1 MSTIRSITTLALA
14 LGAAAAPQ
22 LVQFTPV
29 QPPRPDVPKVHAP
42 SVTPPA
48 FPTVEP
54 TAPTVPP
61 ININK
66 DLILEPALP
75 NVELKGP
82 KVARNLPVKLT
93 PQDLEISVS
102 APIVVPTA
110 GAVSLALD
118 PREDDFPVDL
128 NAIQPPKP
136 VLPNVSTPTL
146 SVKIPDVV
154 ISYPKVPNAPKL
166 PRRNIKIPESVIPTQ
181 SVDLQAISSII
192 SALGGLVTA
201 RNAEPQP
208 ANVVLDLPAATSVL
222 SVLGDIKSS
231 VAAREI
237 PTPLPVVSSVLSVIG
252 DIKAAII
259 PRQTPD
265 VLPIVS
271 SIASVAGG
279 VKAGIIARETPEV
292 LPIVS
297 SVLSGVK
304 AAVVPRETPE
314 VLSIVSSVVGGI
326 KVPVVARETP
336 EILPVISSA
345 VSGIKAAVV
354 PRETPEV
361 LPIVSSVLSSVKGP
375 VVARE
380 TPAALPIVSSVASV
394 VGDIKAS
401 LLPRALPVEVPST
414 TVDIAAVKTVTA
426 VLESIIASV
435 DSRDLAAV
443 DVTIPSVTVQLPIV
457 SSVLSVLSNA
467 AGTGLPMKAARGAL
481 PNVPAAVV
489 AVGVDVPAFTATVP
503 VPALVAVRT
512 AIDLPLSTLIQV
524 PSISKIIELPAVQT
538 PELKG
543 KFTAGKRTTAGVIG
557 DVQGKIDEILS
568 AVPQ

>member
-29 QPPRPDVPKVHAP
+29 QPPKPDVPKVHAP

-48 FPTVEP
+48 FPTIEP

-82 KVARNLPVKLT
+82 KVARDLPVKLT
-93 PQDLEISVS
+93 PQGLEISVS

-110 GAVSLALD
+110 GAGLPALA

-128 NAIQPPKP
+128 NAIQPPKT

-146 SVKIPDVV
+146 SVKLPDVA
-154 ISYPKVPNAPKL
+154 IPYPKVPKL
-166 PRRNIKIPESVIPTQ
+166 PRRNIKILPESVIPTQ
-181 SVDLQAISSII
+181 SVDIQAISSII

-208 ANVVLDLPAATSVL
+208 ANAGVL
-222 SVLGDIKSS
+222 
-231 VAAREI
+231 
-237 PTPLPVVSSVLSVIG
+237 
-252 DIKAAII
+252 
-259 PRQTPD
+259 
-265 VLPIVS
+265 
-271 SIASVAGG
+271 
-279 VKAGIIARETPEV
+279 
-292 LPIVS
+292 
-297 SVLSGVK
+297 
-304 AAVVPRETPE
+304 PRETPE

-326 KVPVVARETP
+326 KG
-336 EILPVISSA
+336 PVI
-345 VSGIKAAVV
+345 
-354 PRETPEV
+354 
-361 LPIVSSVLSSVKGP
+361 
-375 VVARE
+375 ARE

-394 VGDIKAS
+394 IGDIKAS

-414 TVDIAAVKTVTA
+414 TVDIAAVKTVMA
-426 VLESIIASV
+426 VLKSII
-435 DSRDLAAV
+435 DSRDLATV
-443 DVTIPSVTVQLPIV
+443 GVTVPSVTVELPIV
-457 SSVLSVLSNA
+457 SSALSVLSNA
-467 AGTGLPMKAARGAL
+467 AGTGLPIKAARGTL
-481 PNVPAAVV
+481 PEVPPAVV

-503 VPALVAVRT
+503 VLVPVAART

-524 PSISKIIELPAVQT
+524 PSISKTIELPAVQT

>member
-1 MSTIRSITTLALA
+1 MPTIRSIATLALA

-29 QPPRPDVPKVHAP
+29 QPPQPDVPKVHVP

-66 DLILEPALP
+66 DLIIEPALP

-82 KVARNLPVKLT
+82 KVARDLPVKLT
-93 PQDLEISVS
+93 PQGVEISVS

-110 GAVSLALD
+110 GAGLPALA
-118 PREDDFPVDL
+118 PREDDFPVDF
-128 NAIQPPKP
+128 NAIQPPTTA
-136 VLPNVSTPTL
+136 LPNLSTPTL
-146 SVKIPDVV
+146 SVKLPDVV

-166 PRRNIKIPESVIPTQ
+166 PRRNMKIPESVIPTQ

-192 SALGGLVTA
+192 SALSGLVTA

-222 SVLGDIKSS
+222 SVLGDIKAS
-231 VAAREI
+231 VAGREV
-237 PTPLPVVSSVLSVIG
+237 PTPLPVVSSVLSVLG

-265 VLPIVS
+265 VLPFVS

-304 AAVVPRETPE
+304 APVFARETPE
-314 VLSIVSSVVGGI
+314 VFSIVSSVVGGI
-326 KVPVVARETP
+326 K
-336 EILPVISSA
+336 
-345 VSGIKAAVV
+345 
-354 PRETPEV
+354 
-361 LPIVSSVLSSVKGP
+361 GP

-380 TPAALPIVSSVASV
+380 TPAVLPIVSSVASV

-414 TVDIAAVKTVTA
+414 TVDIAAVKTVMA
-426 VLESIIASV
+426 VLKSII

-443 DVTIPSVTVQLPIV
+443 GVTTPSVTVEVPIV

-467 AGTGLPMKAARGAL
+467 AGTGLPIKAARGTL
-481 PNVPAAVV
+481 PEVPAAVV

-503 VPALVAVRT
+503 VLVPVAART

-524 PSISKIIELPAVQT
+524 PSISKTIELPAVQT

>member
-29 QPPRPDVPKVHAP
+29 QPPKPDVPKVHAP

-48 FPTVEP
+48 FPTIEP

-82 KVARNLPVKLT
+82 KVARDLPVKLT
-93 PQDLEISVS
+93 PQGLEITVS

-110 GAVSLALD
+110 GAGLPALA
-118 PREDDFPVDL
+118 PREDDFPVDF

-222 SVLGDIKSS
+222 SVLGDIKAS

-237 PTPLPVVSSVLSVIG
+237 PTPLPVVSSVLSVFS

-279 VKAGIIARETPEV
+279 VKAGIIARDTPAV

-304 AAVVPRETPE
+304 APVFARETPEILPIVSSVLSSVKAGVLPRETPE

-326 KVPVVARETP
+326 K
-336 EILPVISSA
+336 
-345 VSGIKAAVV
+345 
-354 PRETPEV
+354 
-361 LPIVSSVLSSVKGP
+361 GP
-375 VVARE
+375 VAARE

-401 LLPRALPVEVPST
+401 LLPRALPIEVPST
-414 TVDIAAVKTVTA
+414 TVDIAAVKTVMA
-426 VLESIIASV
+426 VLKSII
-435 DSRDLAAV
+435 DSRDLATV
-443 DVTIPSVTVQLPIV
+443 GVTVPSVTVELPIV
-457 SSVLSVLSNA
+457 SSALSVLSNA
-467 AGTGLPMKAARGAL
+467 AGTGLPIKAARGTL
-481 PNVPAAVV
+481 PEVPPAVV

-503 VPALVAVRT
+503 VLVPVAART

-524 PSISKIIELPAVQT
+524 PSISKTIELPAVQT